1 MKIIKTD
8 KCQEGIIK
16 LIKISNQEW
25 KDTTSYSRSDT
36 KRIPRIYELKIND
49 LRIIVHRVTHL
60 EGWFLS
66 VYHKLPIRDRFL
78 GDIDIEDAKQEA
90 IKIIIAEISELEK
103 TKAFL
108 KML

>member
-1 MKIIKTD
+1 MK
-8 KCQEGIIK
+8 
-16 LIKISNQEW
+16 W
-25 KDTTSYSRSDT
+25 KDTTSYSRNDIE
-36 KRIPRIYELKIND
+36 RIPKVFELKINN
-49 LRIIVHRVTHL
+49 LRIVIHRIIHS

-103 TKAFL
+103 TKVFL
-108 KML
+108 REFERWMANETNISQKS